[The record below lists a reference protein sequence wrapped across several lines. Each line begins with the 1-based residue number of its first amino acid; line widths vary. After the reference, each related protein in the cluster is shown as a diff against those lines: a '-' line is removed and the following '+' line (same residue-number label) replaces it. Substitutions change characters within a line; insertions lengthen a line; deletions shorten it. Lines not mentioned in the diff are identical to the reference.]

1 MTPCAGSDT
10 CVWRRTRGREGALPR
25 ARRGGLRPRPPSCSR
40 GDRLPTLARLARDG
54 AFGPLRSTVPAVTP
68 TAWSSFLTGLN
79 PAGHG
84 IFNFSTNP
92 NRGPQRVE
100 SAASRAGTPFW
111 RTLAAAGIRSAFVGI
126 PFTYP
131 AEPIDGIVVTGYGGP
146 EQPQILP
153 DAARD
158 RILATHPG
166 LVTAHHPMAE
176 RWWEDFERYAG
187 RLVEHVER
195 DRRRLPDRHGARAR
209 PPTPLRRLHELR
221 PRRPPRL
228 LTARPGAP
236 RPRPRRRP
244 ETSCFAG
251 LRGGRRACGELIEE
265 AAWRYDEE
273 PTAIVLSDH
282 GMKPIYWT
290 FHANRWLEEAG
301 HLRYRRRSLQP
312 PQGRGPERRSRRST
326 SGSRARTRWYG
337 RAARPRARAAPA
349 RRRPRLRRHRL
360 RLDPRLLLRDRR
372 PDLPR
377 RGERGARGPALR
389 GPTRRG
395 ARGRSAHPETGE
407 PAFDV
412 LPQGG
417 ALPWPVPRQGAGAR
431 PPSPRRAHPRRLVRR
446 AWPAAV
452 RASTTRSTRPSFY
465 GYSGHHGLTGILA
478 AAGPGI
484 RSGRVPP
491 GSEIVQLPATLLRLL
506 GLAAQGLDGEPIEE
520 ILADSSPGV
529 STTPAPT
536 RMPERSPT
544 SVYTRRRGA
553 EAGRAPPRPR
563 LRVARRSLFAP
574 ARLAAPLGGEGPTR
588 AGTVQWSP

>member
-1 MTPCAGSDT
+1 MRVLCLGLDGADYDL
-10 CVWRRTRGREGALPR
+10 VRRLLE
-25 ARRGGLRPRPPSCSR
+25 

-54 AFGPLRSTVPAVTP
+54 AFGPLRSTIPAVTP

-92 NRGPQRVE
+92 NRGTQRVE

-131 AEPIDGIVVTGYGGP
+131 AEPLDGIVVTGYGGP

-158 RILATHPG
+158 RILATHPA

-195 DRRRLPDRHGARAR
+195 DRRRLPDRHGARAGS
-209 PPTPLRRLHELR
+209 PTPVRRLHELR

-236 RPRPRRRP
+236 RPRPGAGRRRAR
-244 ETSCFAG
+244 FAST
-251 LRGGRRACGELIEE
+251 RRSTRACGLLIEE

-273 PTAIVLSDH
+273 PTVIVLSDH

-301 HLRYRRRSLQP
+301 HLRYRRRSLQRFKGTGLNGLAKVD
-312 PQGRGPERRSRRST
+312 QRLAR
-326 SGSRARTRWYG
+326 RTRWYG
-337 RAARPRARAAPA
+337 RAADVVPGPAPPVADRAFADIDFGSHA
-349 RRRPRLRRHRL
+349 RV
-360 RLDPRLLLRDRR
+360 LLRDGR

-377 RGERGARGPALR
+377 RGERGARGHALR

-395 ARGRSAHPETGE
+395 ARGHPASG
-407 PAFDV
+407 D
-412 LPQGG
+412 G
-417 ALPWPVPRQGAGAR
+417 R
-431 PPSPRRAHPRRLVRR
+431 PGIRRAAARRSSTVARSWTRR
-446 AWPAAV
+446 RSSSSFPATS
-452 RASTTRSTRPSFY
+452 ASTSTRPDARGQGRFERHDTLDPSVFY

-484 RSGRVPP
+484 RSGPVPP

-506 GLAAQGLDGEPIEE
+506 GLAAPGLDGEPIEE
-520 ILADSSPGV
+520 ILSDSSPGV

-536 RMPERSPT
+536 GMPERSPT
-544 SVYTRRRGA
+544 SVYSEDEERKLV
-553 EAGRAPPRPR
+553 EH
-563 LRVARRSLFAP
+563 LRD
-574 ARLAAPLGGEGPTR
+574 LGYE
-588 AGTVQWSP
+588 

>member
-1 MTPCAGSDT
+1 MRVLCLGLDGADYDL
-10 CVWRRTRGREGALPR
+10 VRRLLE
-25 ARRGGLRPRPPSCSR
+25 

-92 NRGPQRVE
+92 NRGTQRVE

-131 AEPIDGIVVTGYGGP
+131 AEPLAGIVVTGYGGP

-158 RILATHPG
+158 RILATHPA

-187 RLVEHVER
+187 RLVEHVEETADVCR
-195 DRRRLPDRHGARAR
+195 IAMELEPDLQLLCVDFMSSDHAGHLGYSRLDPEHPAYDPGRAGDEL
-209 PPTPLRRLHELR
+209 LRVYE
-221 PRRPPRL
+221 
-228 LTARPGAP
+228 AVDA
-236 RPRPRRRP
+236 
-244 ETSCFAG
+244 
-251 LRGGRRACGELIEE
+251 ACGLLIEE

-273 PTAIVLSDH
+273 PTVIVLSDH

-301 HLRYRRRSLQP
+301 HLRYRRRSLQRLKGTGLNGLAKVD
-312 PQGRGPERRSRRST
+312 QRLAR
-326 SGSRARTRWYG
+326 RTRWYG
-337 RAARPRARAAPA
+337 RAADVVPG
-349 RRRPRLRRHRL
+349 
-360 RLDPRLLLRDRR
+360 
-372 PDLPR
+372 LPR
-377 RGERGARGPALR
+377 PAADRAFADIDFGSTRAYCFATGGQIYLGEASGARED
-389 GPTRRG
+389 TRYADRL
-395 ARGRSAHPETGE
+395 AEELAAIPHPETDD

-412 LPQGG
+412 LRKEELYRGPFL
-417 ALPWPVPRQGAGAR
+417 AKAPELVLLPRDERIHVD
-431 PPSPRRAHPRRLVRR
+431 STRR
-446 AWPAAV
+446 AWPGPLEV
-452 RASTTRSTRPSFY
+452 HDTLDPSVFY

-484 RSGRVPP
+484 RSGLVPP

-506 GLAAQGLDGEPIEE
+506 GLAAPGLDGEPIEE
-520 ILADSSPGV
+520 ILSDSSPGV

-536 RMPERSPT
+536 GMPERSPT
-544 SVYTRRRGA
+544 SVYSEDEERKLV
-553 EAGRAPPRPR
+553 EH
-563 LRVARRSLFAP
+563 LRD
-574 ARLAAPLGGEGPTR
+574 LGYE
-588 AGTVQWSP
+588 